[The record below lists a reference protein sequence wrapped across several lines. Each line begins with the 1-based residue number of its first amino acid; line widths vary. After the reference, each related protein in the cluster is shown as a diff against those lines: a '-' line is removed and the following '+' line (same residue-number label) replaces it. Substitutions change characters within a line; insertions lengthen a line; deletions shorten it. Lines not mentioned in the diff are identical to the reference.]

1 MAAMRLLDGDEVTIT
16 IITTTTIITI
26 ITITITITI
35 LIIRSEL
42 PTGLEERLWHP
53 VFPWR

>member
-16 IITTTTIITI
+16 IITTTTITI
-26 ITITITITI
+26 I
-35 LIIRSEL
+35 IIRSEL
-42 PTGLEERLWHP
+42 PAGVEERLWHP